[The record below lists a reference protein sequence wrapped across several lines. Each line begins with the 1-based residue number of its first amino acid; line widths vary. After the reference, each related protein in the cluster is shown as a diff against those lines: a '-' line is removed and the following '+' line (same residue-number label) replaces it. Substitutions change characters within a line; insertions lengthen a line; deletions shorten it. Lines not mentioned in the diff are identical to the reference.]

1 MRMYHSRARAIWDE
15 PLQEYNMTP
24 LESIESSIA
33 ELPPEDQIRVNAI
46 ADMLRAMLCHDE
58 DGETELAMLLVM
70 EELNDDSEAMAH
82 LDETV
87 Q

>member
-1 MRMYHSRARAIWDE
+1 
-15 PLQEYNMTP
+15 MTH
-24 LESIESSIA
+24 LESIESTIS
-33 ELPPEDQIRVNAI
+33 ELTPDEQIRINTI

-70 EELNDDSEAMAH
+70 EELNEDSEATGCI
-82 LDETV
+82 DETI